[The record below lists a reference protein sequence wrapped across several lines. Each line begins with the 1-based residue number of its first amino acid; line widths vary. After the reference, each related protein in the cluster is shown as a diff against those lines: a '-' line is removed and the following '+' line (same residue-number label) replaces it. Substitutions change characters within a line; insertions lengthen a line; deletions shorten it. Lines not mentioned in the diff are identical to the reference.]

1 MVIQELRV
9 LGRQLIDEVHLSPCI
24 SGSTLCQQ
32 LLVILILMT
41 WLRLSGFST
50 VKLLFF
56 SFSVLFLLE
65 GFHPTQKGRE
75 IEIHLLER
83 GVSQYLWTYI
93 KATILTNILRKIIWA
108 YANTLLHPGVSL
120 IFIHLWILPETVI
133 TVLFSKYAFCVKF
146 LFYWDMIDID

>member
-1 MVIQELRV
+1 M
-9 LGRQLIDEVHLSPCI
+9 GRQLTDEVYLSPCI
-24 SGSTLCQQ
+24 SGSTLCQP

-50 VKLLFF
+50 VKLLVVFFF

-75 IEIHLLER
+75 IEIYLLER
-83 GVSQYLWTYI
+83 GVSQNLWTYI

-133 TVLFSKYAFCVKF
+133 TVLFSKYAFWVKF
-146 LFYWDMIDID
+146 LFYWDMTDIN